1 MGGMSVSQYIWH
13 LNSTMFK
20 SKNICHMLLLAW
32 WKSSKTMQ
40 ANLQKVELAL

>member
-1 MGGMSVSQYIWH
+1 MGGMSVSQYIWD

-20 SKNICHMLLLAW
+20 VKNICHMLLLAW